1 VELPDLAATRSLAR
15 STAAA
20 LPQGQLLVL
29 SGPLGAGKT
38 TFVAA
43 LAAALGS
50 DADVTSPTYTLV
62 HEYPTPRGPL
72 VHVDAYRLDPGVDLD
87 AALDL
92 DAYLTRAR
100 AVVVEWGERLLAA
113 HPAAWHL
120 TIERR
125 EERRRATWE
134 GGRGPGPGFGRGSD
148 AADPD
153 AADADPGGHDDP
165 GAGGRDPA

>member
-1 VELPDLAATRSLAR
+1 MDLPDLAATRALALR
-15 STAAA
+15 TAAV
-20 LPQGQLLVL
+20 LPRGQLLIV

-62 HEYPTPRGPL
+62 HEYPTPAGPL
-72 VHVDAYRLDPGVDLD
+72 VHVDAYRLAASADVA

-92 DAYLTRAR
+92 EAYLDRAR

-113 HPAAWHL
+113 HPEAWHL
-120 TIERR
+120 RLTRDGERR
-125 EERRRATWE
+125 AAHWDPD
-134 GGRGPGPGFGRGSD
+134 RGP
-148 AADPD
+148 A
-153 AADADPGGHDDP
+153 
-165 GAGGRDPA
+165 